1 MELAQHLLGHIA
13 PLAVFVVVA
22 VWMGSLMTAYT
33 VEADG
38 TIIGRSMAGFS
49 WSNKNDLVFNWH
61 PTLMVF
67 GFIFC
72 SSQAIL
78 VFVSKP
84 FEHYSNKLV
93 HVACH
98 SLSILSVAVSTIA
111 IFRYHN
117 EHGFSNLHSVHSWVG
132 LTTLI
137 VFALQYVFGFVVYFK
152 PGAAIL
158 FRKASMPYHIG
169 FGLGILA
176 LIAMT
181 CVSGILEQLSFNA
194 SCDLTGTLNGQL
206 VKSFMALDCV
216 VGSVAALLIA
226 LLSIALVVVVW
237 VSKHRV
243 DDVAAP
249 DAKEHLL
256 KANA

>member
-1 MELAQHLLGHIA
+1 
-13 PLAVFVVVA
+13 
-22 VWMGSLMTAYT
+22 MGSLMTAYT

-72 SSQAIL
+72 SSQGPSASYTSMNLTTVVLLAIL

-98 SLSILSVAVSTIA
+98 SLSILSVAVGTIA

-194 SCDLTGTLNGQL
+194 SCDLTGTLNGQR
-206 VKSFMALDCV
+206 VESFMALDCV
-216 VGSVAALLIA
+216 VGSVVALLIA

-249 DAKEHLL
+249 DAKVHLL